1 MRSHLSSVLEET
13 TSTEND
19 FSDQSSVVPR
29 VFRFSFL
36 FFFFFVNGVMFNNSM
51 CGLGRSFSFYHS
63 LCFVILE
70 DHQEFSF
77 DLNDQRVNRSLDYKT
92 RF

>member
-29 VFRFSFL
+29 VFRFSSL
-36 FFFFFVNGVMFNNSM
+36 FFFLSM
-51 CGLGRSFSFYHS
+51 A
-63 LCFVILE
+63 
-70 DHQEFSF
+70 
-77 DLNDQRVNRSLDYKT
+77 
-92 RF
+92 

>member
-36 FFFFFVNGVMFNNSM
+36 FFFFVNVVMFNNSM
-51 CGLGRSFSFYHS
+51 FGLGRSFSF
-63 LCFVILE
+63 
-70 DHQEFSF
+70 
-77 DLNDQRVNRSLDYKT
+77 
-92 RF
+92 